1 MHLRKSSLDFPW
13 WSSGTEPSCNAG
25 DMCLRSLVQEDPMCF
40 GGTKPCITTAE
51 PLEPKNCNYCA
62 YVPELLKPEC
72 LKTCALQREAT
83 ARRSPCTATR
93 EKPAHS
99 NKDLVQPKNKSEK
112 KKKEFIKPNP
122 SSFMF
127 FLLCVQ
133 YTPMT
138 KKKQCFRS
146 LL

>member
-1 MHLRKSSLDFPW
+1 
-13 WSSGTEPSCNAG
+13 
-25 DMCLRSLVQEDPMCF
+25 MCF

-112 KKKEFIKPNP
+112 KKKRVHQAKPIEFHVLFTVCTVHTNDKEKTVLQKFVVRMEQN
-122 SSFMF
+122 F
-127 FLLCVQ
+127 
-133 YTPMT
+133 
-138 KKKQCFRS
+138 KHA
-146 LL
+146 